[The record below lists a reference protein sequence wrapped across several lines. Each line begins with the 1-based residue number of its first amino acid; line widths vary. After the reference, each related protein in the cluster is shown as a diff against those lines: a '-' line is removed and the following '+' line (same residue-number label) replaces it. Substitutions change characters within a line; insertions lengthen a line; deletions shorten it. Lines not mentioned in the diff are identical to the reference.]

1 MIITC
6 GEVEMEG
13 IRKERCFIY
22 RCSKYVIYITQFL
35 SLMCVY
41 SSIKVKQSARGFWQI
56 LQVRFIPVIRTV
68 AWKVKISNP

>member
-1 MIITC
+1 MTITC
-6 GEVEMEG
+6 GEVGVEG
-13 IRKERCFIY
+13 IRKETCFIY
-22 RCSKYVIYITQFL
+22 RCSKCVIFITRFL

-41 SSIKVKQSARGFWQI
+41 SGIKVKQSARRFWQI